1 MNILLFL
8 KLVSQAQFSDSLSE
22 NEDRL
27 TGGLLGINPA
37 DLYALELALRI
48 KDSNK
53 EAILTV
59 VSMAPELAEPS
70 LREALAMGADRA
82 VLISDRRIIGS
93 DTLSTARVL
102 SAAVERLGCQQLI
115 LCGKK
120 AIDSETGHIG
130 PQLAA
135 MLDLPLA
142 ANVISFSCADG
153 RVSLLRAGD
162 RGLYRYEGPL
172 PAVLTV
178 CNGVE
183 MVRKPTIAGLR
194 RSRLA
199 EIQRLDLDALGL
211 SAEMAGLDGSP
222 TRTVDV
228 TDMSF
233 RRGSNTRES
242 SAETGVRAIL
252 AMLGGARNER

>member
-1 MNILLFL
+1 MNILVFL
-8 KLVSQAQFSDSLSE
+8 KLVSQAQFSDSLSDSG
-22 NEDRL
+22 DRL
-27 TGGLLGINPA
+27 TGGQLGINPA

-48 KDSNK
+48 KDSDT

-82 VLISDRRIIGS
+82 VLINDRRIVGS
-93 DTLSTARVL
+93 DTLATARVL
-102 SAAVERLGCQQLI
+102 AAAVSALGPQQLI

-130 PQLAA
+130 PQLSA
-135 MLDLPLA
+135 MLGLPLA
-142 ANVISFSCADG
+142 ANVVSFSCREG

-162 RGLYRYEGPL
+162 RGLCRYEGPL

-183 MVRKPTIAGLR
+183 MVRRPTIAGLR
-194 RSRLA
+194 RGRQSRI
-199 EIQRLDLDALGL
+199 ERLDLDALGL
-211 SAEMAGLDGSP
+211 SADAAGLGGSP
-222 TRTVDV
+222 TRTVEIA
-228 TDMSF
+228 DMSF
-233 RRGSNTRES
+233 RRGDNVRAA
-242 SAETGVRAIL
+242 SAEAGVRAIL
-252 AMLGGARNER
+252 GLLEGAEHE